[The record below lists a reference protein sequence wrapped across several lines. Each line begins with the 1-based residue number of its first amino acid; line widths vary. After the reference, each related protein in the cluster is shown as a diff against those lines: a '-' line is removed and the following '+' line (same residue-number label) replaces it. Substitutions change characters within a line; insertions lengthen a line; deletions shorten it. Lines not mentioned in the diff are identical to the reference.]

1 LARHFP
7 ARFLLQDHFEKAKA
21 MKTFRIFGSNQHHRP
36 GPKPYF
42 RPVRIEALRF
52 SQSMLAQSIR

>member
-1 LARHFP
+1 
-7 ARFLLQDHFEKAKA
+7 
-21 MKTFRIFGSNQHHRP
+21 MKTFRIFRSNQDRRP

-52 SQSMLAQSIR
+52 SQSVLAQSIR